1 MYVDPNID
9 FHECTSTL
17 QEGLALF
24 WNADIHYILYVII
37 PRSNP
42 WVHTM
47 YYILLYRVF
56 STILYYTINRVGIF
70 VCFVIKPHIKAYTI
84 NYTCAC
90 FYAIC
95 MCVHHGGRGLVK
107 PQPGKWLSRLPWISL
122 TLSHHPPV
130 SSTLILILSWLEYTH
145 IWAPKFIALGL
156 RRF

>member
-9 FHECTSTL
+9 FPKCTSAL

-24 WNADIHYILYVII
+24 WNTDIHYILYVLI

-42 WVHTM
+42 WVHTI
-47 YYILLYRVF
+47 YYILLYRLF
-56 STILYYTINRVGIF
+56 STILYYTINRVGIL

-84 NYTCAC
+84 IHAHV

-130 SSTLILILSWLEYTH
+130 SSTLILILSWSEYTNM
-145 IWAPKFIALGL
+145 WAPKIIGLWLG
-156 RRF
+156 R